1 MVLTMYLS
9 TLAFFVLA
17 HSASVFAQTQF
28 FDVLTSPPTGSNY
41 VAGSVL
47 PIVWTPGDSTGTI
60 SIVLNGGSSPS
71 TLELITSV
79 AKGIDTKL
87 GGLNWTIPS
96 GVGSFATY
104 GLNLTLDSDSA
115 NTFQSSFPFHITGGT
130 TIGSDTSSSSS
141 SGVSISA
148 TTSSGSATASGTV
161 STSASGSVSSSAVIQ
176 STPSA
181 TFSTTGT
188 TSAGTTLT
196 TSSATGFSNGTA
208 TKTSSSKTSGT
219 SSSSTS
225 SSTVKAS
232 GAAGNVVSASLALL
246 AALAFAVAL

>member
-1 MVLTMYLS
+1 MYLS
-9 TLAFFVLA
+9 TLAFLILT

-41 VAGSVL
+41 PAGSVL
-47 PIVWTPGDSTGTI
+47 PISWTPGDSTGTI
-60 SIVLNGGSSPS
+60 SIVLNGGSSPL
-71 TLELITSV
+71 TLQYITTV
-79 AKGIDTKL
+79 AKSIDTKL

-130 TIGSDTSSSSS
+130 AVGSDTSSSSS
-141 SGVSISA
+141 GSASA
-148 TTSSGSATASGTV
+148 TATASSSATGSGTASTSASGTV
-161 STSASGSVSSSAVIQ
+161 SSTGVIQ
-176 STPSA
+176 STSSA

-196 TSSATGFSNGTA
+196 TSSSTGFLNGTA
-208 TKTSSSKTSGT
+208 TKTSSSTTSGT